1 MLILAM
7 IQDQALVASTK
18 HSKKHFLVET
28 KDKKPQDDLG
38 RFFSLFGLF
47 YVYIWP
53 ISFQHLILVHLTAHL
68 NAENVDIVA
77 EGGIDERVPT
87 DEVVAIYSNS
97 DLDTKGQDYGYI
109 PNTNVAC
116 TVPKRRSRYG
126 WECAYRKS
134 SRWAQWQSKRFIDSK
149 LFWFVICLPLGNDFR

>member
-1 MLILAM
+1 MKTKNGLLLVLILAM
-7 IQDQALVASTK
+7 IKDQALASAK

-53 ISFQHLILVHLTAHL
+53 ISFQHLIIVHLTANL

-77 EGGIDERVPT
+77 EGGKDERVPT
-87 DEVVAIYSNS
+87 DEVVAVYSNS
-97 DLDTKGQDYGYI
+97 DLDTKGQDYGSV
-109 PNTNVAC
+109 TNE
-116 TVPKRRSRYG
+116 VPLSCRLKNY
-126 WECAYRKS
+126 
-134 SRWAQWQSKRFIDSK
+134 
-149 LFWFVICLPLGNDFR
+149 